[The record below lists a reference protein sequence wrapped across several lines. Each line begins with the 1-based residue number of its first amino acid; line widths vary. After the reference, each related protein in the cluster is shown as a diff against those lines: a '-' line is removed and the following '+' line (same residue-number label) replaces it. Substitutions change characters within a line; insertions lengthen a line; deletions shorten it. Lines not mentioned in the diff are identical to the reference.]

1 MQRTHPRIA
10 RASLAVAS
18 LVLAWACGGD
28 ANKQSAATPDSAASA
43 TTSAAAGDV
52 NAGGGGV
59 NPTEAVA
66 FMAAADSAEIK
77 AAQIAT
83 KKATNAQVRQF
94 AQEMIRDHGKA
105 AKEDAALAKK
115 MNVDLKTAGNQ
126 GQMASNVQSMAQQTA
141 QQLNSTPKGAAFDK
155 AYIDSQVQGHQ
166 TVLENLQRIAGT
178 SGGGTT
184 GTTGTSTGAQPTTAA
199 TGTQA
204 GAPATPQESAQKM
217 IPLVQQHLE
226 KARQIQSKLG
236 NAR

>member
-1 MQRTHPRIA
+1 MQRNLPRTM
-10 RASLAVAS
+10 RASLVVAS
-18 LVLAWACGGD
+18 LALGWACGGD
-28 ANKQSAATPDSAASA
+28 ANKEGAATTGSTAGA

-83 KKATNAQVRQF
+83 KKATNTQVRQF

-105 AKEDAALAKK
+105 AKDDSELAKK
-115 MNVDLKTAGNQ
+115 MNVDLKTAGTQ
-126 GQMASNVQSMAQQTA
+126 GQMASNVQSMAQQTE
-141 QQLNSTPKGAAFDK
+141 QQLNTTPKGAAFDK
-155 AYIDSQVQGHQ
+155 AYIDSQVQAHQ
-166 TVLENLQRIAGT
+166 SVLDNLQRIAGT
-178 SGGGTT
+178 AGGTT

-199 TGTQA
+199 TSAQA
-204 GAPATPQESAQKM
+204 GTPATPQEAAQKM
-217 IPLVQQHLE
+217 IPHVQQHLE

>member
-1 MQRTHPRIA
+1 M
-10 RASLAVAS
+10 RASLVVAS
-18 LVLAWACGGD
+18 LALAWACGGD
-28 ANKQSAATPDSAASA
+28 ANKQGAATTDGPTSGA
-43 TTSAAAGDV
+43 TTSVAAGDV

-66 FMAAADSAEIK
+66 FMATADSAEIK

-83 KKATNAQVRQF
+83 RKATNAQVRQF

-105 AKEDAALAKK
+105 AKEDAELAKK

-126 GQMASNVQSMAQQTA
+126 GQMASSVQSMAQQTA

-155 AYIDSQVQGHQ
+155 AYIDAQVQGHQ
-166 TVLENLQRIAGT
+166 TVLEDLQRIAGT

-184 GTTGTSTGAQPTTAA
+184 GTAGASTAAQPPA
-199 TGTQA
+199 GTRRAQA
-204 GAPATPQESAQKM
+204 GAPATPQEAAQKM
-217 IPLVQQHLE
+217 IPKVQQHLE